1 MGKTNKVVLKHYL
14 TSDIQEYQPA
24 PNKMFVLGGGV
35 LLRWFPKRTY
45 KDVVV
50 KYLRYVKNKFELSSI
65 VFDGYKA
72 GLCIMDHK
80 HQRGTT
86 LIKSV
91 SENVMQFPGS

>member
-1 MGKTNKVVLKHYL
+1 MV
-14 TSDIQEYQPA
+14 A
-24 PNKMFVLGGGV
+24 
-35 LLRWFPKRTY
+35 
-45 KDVVV
+45 

-65 VFDGYKA
+65 VFDGYRA

-80 HQRGTT
+80 HQRGAT